1 MTNVTDPPPTTT
13 TPDPGTDDRR
23 PSLVAGVISAAL
35 VLLSLLLA
43 GLVDLGDGF
52 KPIVPTVDALA
63 GLAIGAFIV
72 DRLLTF
78 VPPFGAEKTPEQR
91 AKDLTL
97 LRFGYGSLLGM
108 LFVVLTD
115 LRAVQVLS
123 AENGTTV
130 SAGVDRAIAVLAIAG
145 GVAGLARLWSGINPQ
160 PKTDA
165 TKGDN
170 EGVDE
175 EANTMPAAGAT
186 ARIIGLGAVGFAALV
201 ALLWVGD
208 DKTGVELLGEETD
221 ADGVVTVV
229 VRFGLVFL
237 AAAVA
242 EQIGEFVGRFLALPK
257 NKKPVILGG
266 LAVVLGVV
274 AARVFDLYV
283 LHNIGFFGAEPGTP
297 LNDTLAESSKLERWG
312 DVFLTGVLIAAG
324 TKPLHDLSSRLR
336 KAKQ

>member
-1 MTNVTDPPPTTT
+1 VNVANVTAPTTT
-13 TPDPGTDDRR
+13 TPNPGTDDRR
-23 PSLVAGVISAAL
+23 PSLEAGVTSIAL

-63 GLAIGAFIV
+63 GLAVGAFIV

-78 VPPFGAEKTPEQR
+78 VPPLGAAKTPEQR
-91 AKDLTL
+91 ATDLTL
-97 LRFGYGSLLGM
+97 LRFGYGSVLGM
-108 LFVVLTD
+108 CFVVLTD

-123 AENGTTV
+123 GENGTTI

-145 GVAGLARLWSGINPQ
+145 GVAGLARLLSGINPQ

-165 TKGDN
+165 TKDAD
-170 EGVDE
+170 EDVDKDAE
-175 EANTMPAAGAT
+175 TIPPPGAAV
-186 ARIIGLGAVGFAALV
+186 RIFGLV
-201 ALLWVGD
+201 ALGLAALLALLVGD
-208 DKTGVELLGEETD
+208 DKTGVQLLGQETD

-237 AAAVA
+237 AAAIV
-242 EQIGEFVGRFLALPK
+242 EQLGEFAGRFVVLSK
-257 NKKPVILGG
+257 NKKPIILGG

-274 AARVFDLYV
+274 AARVFDLFV

-312 DVFLTGVLIAAG
+312 DTFLTGLLIAAG

-336 KAKQ
+336 KANE